1 MESFSLFFIYF
12 MSLILGLVIGSFLN
26 VVIFRTEKDMDFGGR
41 SFCPKCKKKIAW
53 YDNIPLLSF
62 LWLGGKCRKCG
73 KKIHWSY
80 PAVEMAGSLLFLL
93 AAFLVM
99 NGGLNNFLSH
109 YGTTAGLLKLFNQ
122 SPTAFNLHK
131 FSFIATLLELVFLWS
146 VFATSLAIF
155 VYDLKHMLI
164 PDSFT
169 WMAIKIVA
177 VFNVVSDSLLML
189 NIFSAKNQSLLMS
202 VSEFAGSKTAL
213 GFNWLSEFFGI
224 EEKTFLEKAIYLKS
238 ISGRYANT
246 VVEGS
251 ALQGYF
257 IDSTPGKIINFILET
272 RTGSGL
278 IIGLILTLIFFA
290 IVFFSKE
297 TWMGMG
303 DVKLVFF
310 IGFFLGALKG
320 LIGIF
325 LAFELGAIFGIAL
338 IVLGRAKMKTALPF
352 GPFLLAGMLLALFVS

>member
-1 MESFSLFFIYF
+1 M
-12 MSLILGLVIGSFLN
+12 GLVIGSFLN
-26 VVIFRTEKDMDFGGR
+26 VVIFRTEKDMTFGGR
-41 SFCPKCKKKIAW
+41 SFCPKCKKRIVW

-80 PAVEMAGSLLFLL
+80 PVVEMAGSLLFLL

-99 NGGLNNFLSH
+99 SGGLNGFLSH
-109 YGTTAGLLKLFNQ
+109 YSTTAGLLQLFGQ
-122 SPTAFNLHK
+122 APTSANLHK
-131 FSFIATLLELVFLWS
+131 FSFIATLIELVFLWS
-146 VFATSLAIF
+146 VFATALAIF

-169 WMAIKIVA
+169 WAAIKIVA
-177 VFNVVSDSLLML
+177 VFNVVSDALLML
-189 NIFSAKNQSLLMS
+189 NVFSDKNQNVLMS
-202 VSEFAGSKTAL
+202 VADFAGARTVM

-224 EEKTFLEKAIYLKS
+224 EEKSFLEKVVYLKS
-238 ISGRYANT
+238 ISGRYADMT
-246 VVEGS
+246 VSGS
-251 ALQGYF
+251 SLQGYF
-257 IDSTPGKIINFILET
+257 IESPLGKFINFIFET
-272 RTGSGL
+272 RSGSGL
-278 IIGLILTLIFFA
+278 AIGLFLTLIFFA
-290 IVFFSKE
+290 IVYFSKE

-310 IGFFLGALKG
+310 IGFFLGLIKG

-338 IVLGRAKMKTALPF
+338 IILGRAKMKTALPF
-352 GPFLLAGMLLALFVS
+352 GPFLLAGMLLALFIR